1 MQFPVPPA
9 VQPAGE
15 LLEAEGA
22 VGVVVGGVAGLAAL
36 GGARRLA
43 SEVGPGDRHRRG
55 CRGSRQ
61 GDAGD
66 ARRARAGPRRGHFP
80 YPVAVRVGNKEI
92 AGTIN
97 GDRSRIV
104 QTGRGRGPTVA
115 GISAGA
121 IAGDGV
127 DVARCHRDAVI
138 VPVLAATTRMRLLF
152 VSAITTLPE
161 PSTAS
166 PWG

>member
-9 VQPAGE
+9 VQPAVRS
-15 LLEAEGA
+15 EAEGA

-66 ARRARAGPRRGHFP
+66 ARRRRE
-80 YPVAVRVGNKEI
+80 VG
-92 AGTIN
+92 
-97 GDRSRIV
+97 S
-104 QTGRGRGPTVA
+104 
-115 GISAGA
+115 
-121 IAGDGV
+121 DGV
-127 DVARCHRDAVI
+127 GDTCHGDLDLVGVLDRAVVGVGLPEAEDHLGGTPGGDDQPDAV
-138 VPVLAATTRMRLLF
+138 PGPSRSPTRGGSSKPRALLA
-152 VSAITTLPE
+152 
-161 PSTAS
+161 
-166 PWG
+166 